1 MRTAAIAFRTFVAGI
16 LACVLV
22 AMPAARAAKAAPA
35 ESQASDTPNVQNA
48 RLETRALAGPLAA
61 ELKTFETQSTQAQW
75 IGYSV
80 PQVASD
86 REVCCAG
93 SNGNWNQECG
103 MCRLESSDHGINMNS
118 RNASV
123 NLETAHAIAI
133 LFRTENK
140 KFMKIRVVSA
150 ACTVD
155 AGGLPFVWLMG
166 VKPAES
172 VAYLANYVRVENFN
186 EGDDRKLGHESLT
199 AIALHA
205 DQSADRALESF
216 VRPSEREEL
225 RKYASF
231 WLGEARGKAGLATL
245 QQMAKSD
252 PSSEVRA
259 HVTFALSV
267 SHEPAAIDEMIRM
280 AKEDESSHVRGQ
292 ALFWLAQKAGKKAAA
307 TITSAIENDP
317 DTEVKKKAVFALSQM
332 PKDEGVP
339 KLIEVA
345 QTNHNPAVR
354 KQAMFWL
361 GQSNDPRALAFFEKV
376 LSQ

>member
-1 MRTAAIAFRTFVAGI
+1 MRTAAIAFRSFVAPS
-16 LACVLV
+16 LACVLM

-48 RLETRALAGPLAA
+48 RLETHALAGPLAA
-61 ELKTFETQSTQAQW
+61 ELKTFEAQSAQAQW

-93 SNGNWNQECG
+93 SNGNWNRECG
-103 MCRLESSDHGINMNS
+103 MCRLESNDHGINMNS

-123 NLETAHAIAI
+123 KLETAHAIAI
-133 LFRTENK
+133 LFRAENK

-155 AGGLPFVWLMG
+155 AGGLPFVWLTG

-172 VAYLANYVRVENFN
+172 VAYLVNYVRVENFN

-205 DQSADRALESF
+205 DESADRALESF
-216 VRPSEREEL
+216 IRPAKREEL
-225 RKYASF
+225 RKQASF

-252 PSSEVRA
+252 PNSEVRA

-267 SHEPAAIDEMIRM
+267 SREPAAVDEMIRM
-280 AKEDESSHVRGQ
+280 AKEDESSHVRGE